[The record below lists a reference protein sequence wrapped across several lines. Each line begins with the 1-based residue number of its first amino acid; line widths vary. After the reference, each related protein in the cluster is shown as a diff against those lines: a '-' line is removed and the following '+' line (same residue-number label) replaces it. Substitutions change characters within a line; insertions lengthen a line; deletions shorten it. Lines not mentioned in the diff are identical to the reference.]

1 MNAAQ
6 AIAGWALFSAAF
18 GVLSAVLVVAA
29 ADINHGLD
37 RWSASLRRTTDPI
50 APDWR
55 RTGLIGF
62 LAGFLPLFVPFLIMA
77 LVRGLGT

>member
-37 RWSASLRRTTDPI
+37 RWSASLRRTTDPM
-50 APDWR
+50 AAHWTDRFSCRLPAAVRSVPDH
-55 RTGLIGF
+55 G
-62 LAGFLPLFVPFLIMA
+62 AG
-77 LVRGLGT
+77 